1 MIDRR
6 TKNAEIFR
14 DTEQRYS
21 TDQFLREAVE
31 TSIQKQAFVSEE
43 SIIRIPALAKQ
54 GKRMYLLVGNVRLKL
69 LKLTRNKVKKYAC

>member
-31 TSIQKQAFVSEE
+31 TSIQKQALFLKNQLYAYL
-43 SIIRIPALAKQ
+43 PLAKQ
-54 GKRMYLLVGNVRLKL
+54 EKRM
-69 LKLTRNKVKKYAC
+69 

>member
-1 MIDRR
+1 MLSATAKKGCDLMIDRR

-31 TSIQKQAFVSEE
+31 TSIQK
-43 SIIRIPALAKQ
+43 
-54 GKRMYLLVGNVRLKL
+54 
-69 LKLTRNKVKKYAC
+69 

>member
-21 TDQFLREAVE
+21 TDQFLREPLKHQYKNKLLFLKNQLYAYL
-31 TSIQKQAFVSEE
+31 
-43 SIIRIPALAKQ
+43 PLAKQ
-54 GKRMYLLVGNVRLKL
+54 EKRM
-69 LKLTRNKVKKYAC
+69 